1 MTNLY
6 NLQLQHVIP
15 ENLTRDEKVRHLAQ
29 SLDNVIQD
37 VTRWAD
43 KLNYKLKLDELPV
56 EIIDHLL
63 WENHITWNEGL
74 LLIETHEQKVE
85 LVRNAIE
92 LHRTKGTPFAIERVF
107 SLLGLNAQLQEWF
120 EYGSDPYH
128 FKVVVRVNERGI
140 TPQLLKDLET
150 LIHVY
155 KNVRSALEVIDI
167 ILRLRCNVYC
177 AVAPNYGESMRVL
190 PALANPYIPGD
201 VPIHHAIGSNYG
213 EKLVIL
219 PEQKPSYITD
229 KVPVHHAIGS
239 NYGEKIRVY
248 PYMPQAI
255 EQHTQA
261 HTAVASQYGE
271 KLIIYPTNEGDKS

>member
-92 LHRTKGTPFAIERVF
+92 LHRTKGTPYAIERVF
-107 SLLGLNAQLQEWF
+107 SLLGLNAQLKEWF
-120 EYGSDPYH
+120 KYGSDPYH

-167 ILRLRCNVYC
+167 ILQLRCNVHY
-177 AVAPNYGESMRVL
+177 AIGTTYGEHMLVLPVLADLYMPSDLPIHYAIGTTYGEHMRVL
-190 PALANPYIPGD
+190 PELANPHITGNMLMNCA
-201 VPIHHAIGSNYG
+201 VSANYG
-213 EKLVIL
+213 EHMRI
-219 PEQKPSYITD
+219 
-229 KVPVHHAIGS
+229 
-239 NYGEKIRVY
+239 Y
-248 PYMPQAI
+248 PYTPEPFEQRI
-255 EQHTQA
+255 EA
-261 HTAVASQYGE
+261 HTAVTAQYGE
-271 KLIIYPTNEGDKS
+271 KVIIYPTKENDNE